1 MIHID
6 KSEYHPWK
14 ELLVGFQLE
23 QMIAE
28 PTRATDTTSTLIDHI
43 YVSQKECIRAT
54 KVPKIAIS
62 DHYPTCAVWKL
73 KFSQKQQ
80 HTHIKYRSMKNFNE
94 QKFREDLREVPW
106 HVLDIFDNPNDA
118 LSAWSTLFMDI
129 VESHAPLRSR
139 RVKHPKQPDW
149 MTPDIIQAINERDRL
164 KAAGFHN
171 EVRILRNEVVGL
183 IKEAKKV
190 YYHTMIEN
198 QQKNSKALWSYLTDL
213 TPKEKLQE
221 PIFMSSDGKHVTD
234 SAQISNL
241 FNKHFVDIVEKY
253 IPAVSGN
260 VMPNLKRLKTFIE
273 SKINRSTKFTIPLIT
288 EEHVLKEISAMPTKE
303 AVGIDGISCK
313 LLKAA
318 APEIAQ
324 SVTKIINKSFTSG
337 IFPDVWKTAKVT
349 PVRKSG
355 PLHDFGNF
363 RPISVLP
370 LLSKIIEKRVH
381 SHFYSYLDTH
391 GLLYVAQS
399 GFRAMHSC
407 ETALLNLTTRW
418 LKSMNDGLMTGVILL
433 DLRKAF
439 DLVNHT
445 LLLEKLKLY
454 QCCGKTLEWFT
465 SYLNERKQMVNF
477 KNNISDPELV
487 KSGVPQGSILGPL
500 LFILFMND
508 IPLEINEGALEM
520 YADDST
526 VSVSGK
532 TVKEIETKLNTSAR
546 QIATWCSENKM
557 AVNVEKTKS
566 LLVTTQQKRS
576 MLKRNQQ
583 DQAIGVRMNGQPLLQ
598 IHQQKLLGVVID
610 QDLTWNVQ
618 VKNIC
623 NTVSRN
629 LALFRRIKSYL
640 PFDTRKLFYQNFIQ
654 VYFDYCSVVWG
665 SSTKISSLLKLQKR
679 AARLIYDL
687 PGREHSGPL
696 FKKLK
701 WLPVQQRIIF
711 KTAIVVYKALNGL
724 APKYMT
730 DSFTDQNQIKQRL
743 TRSSSHNNLY
753 VPRSK
758 LKKADQ
764 SISIKGS
771 KIWNELPLNIRQST
785 SLGIFKRKAYQHY
798 LDVSDLNT

>member
-1 MIHID
+1 M
-6 KSEYHPWK
+6 
-14 ELLVGFQLE
+14 
-23 QMIAE
+23 
-28 PTRATDTTSTLIDHI
+28 
-43 YVSQKECIRAT
+43 
-54 KVPKIAIS
+54 
-62 DHYPTCAVWKL
+62 L
-73 KFSQKQQ
+73 KFP
-80 HTHIKYRSMKNFNE
+80 T
-94 QKFREDLREVPW
+94 
-106 HVLDIFDNPNDA
+106 
-118 LSAWSTLFMDI
+118 
-129 VESHAPLRSR
+129 
-139 RVKHPKQPDW
+139 
-149 MTPDIIQAINERDRL
+149 
-164 KAAGFHN
+164 FH
-171 EVRILRNEVVGL
+171 
-183 IKEAKKV
+183 
-190 YYHTMIEN
+190 
-198 QQKNSKALWSYLTDL
+198 S
-213 TPKEKLQE
+213 
-221 PIFMSSDGKHVTD
+221 
-234 SAQISNL
+234 
-241 FNKHFVDIVEKY
+241 KHFVDIVEKY

-260 VMPNLKRLKTFIE
+260 VMPNLTRLKSFIE

-288 EEHVLKEISAMPTKE
+288 EEHVLKEISAMPTKK

-318 APEIAQ
+318 APEIVQ

-337 IFPDVWKTAKVT
+337 IFPDAWKTAKVT
-349 PVRKSG
+349 PVHKSG

-370 LLSKIIEKRVH
+370 LLSKIIEKHVH
-381 SHFYSYLDTH
+381 NHFYSYLDTH

-399 GFRAMHSC
+399 GFRAMYSC

-418 LKSMNDGLMTGVILL
+418 LKSMNDGRMTGVILL

-465 SYLNERKQMVNF
+465 SYLNERKQMVNL

-500 LFILFMND
+500 LFIMFMND

-532 TVKEIETKLNTSAR
+532 TIKEIETKLNTSAR
-546 QIATWCSENKM
+546 QIATWCSENKI

-583 DQAIGVRMNGQPLLQ
+583 DQAIGVKMNGQPLLQ
-598 IHQQKLLGVVID
+598 IHKQKLLGVVID

-629 LALFRRIKSYL
+629 LAPFRRIKSYL

-654 VYFDYCSVVWG
+654 VYFDYCSMVWG

-701 WLPVQQRIIF
+701 WLPVQQRISF

-730 DSFTDQNQIKQRL
+730 DLFTDQNQIKQRL

-753 VPRSK
+753 RVSQ
-758 LKKADQ
+758 KKVTDLIKA
-764 SISIKGS
+764 SIK
-771 KIWNELPLNIRQST
+771 N
-785 SLGIFKRKAYQHY
+785 
-798 LDVSDLNT
+798 